1 MSFRQ
6 INKKIKVWE
15 FFYSVTIAVQ
25 YDRISI
31 DDRKL
36 LSFHQVLYFSAFL
49 HIWRFGMNENKNESM
64 KLLLNELKGNS
75 IFNIVGIFMNSI
87 QLSGCC
93 RWMRQ
98 NWMWMFLNWSIQVWC
113 DPVVNFGWTFC
124 ILIEK
129 KYVQHMMTTF
139 RLASFLAKTISLFE
153 FNPHPFQGKP

>member
-1 MSFRQ
+1 MAHLILYTKNNFFSPFLSLRQ

-113 DPVVNFGWTFC
+113 DTVVNFGWTF
-124 ILIEK
+124 LYSNWK
-129 KYVQHMMTTF
+129 KICSAYDDN
-139 RLASFLAKTISLFE
+139 L
-153 FNPHPFQGKP
+153 